1 MGLLEN
7 VKRGRESNPPRL
19 LIYGTEGVG
28 KSTFAAG
35 APKPIFIQT
44 EDGLGEIDCD
54 KFPLARAFD
63 DVMKSIE
70 ALYTEPHD
78 YGTVVVDS
86 VDWLERLIWDR
97 VCRDFP
103 VKYNSIEKVDGGYGK
118 GYVHALTHWR
128 EFLTALN
135 GLRHEKQMVVILIG
149 HTKIEKF
156 EEPGSPAF
164 DRFSPKVHKHAA
176 AMLVEWSDAVLFAG
190 SETDV
195 STKEKKR
202 LLKAVSGQ
210 SFVAKN
216 RYHLPEKLPLSWN
229 DLVGCMAQS

>member
-1 MGLLEN
+1 MTLLN
-7 VKRGRESNPPRL
+7 SIKRGKESNPPRL
-19 LIYGTEGVG
+19 MVYGPEGSG
-28 KSTFAAG
+28 KSTFGAG

-44 EDGLGEIDCD
+44 EDGLGEIDCE
-54 KFPLARAFD
+54 KFPLAQSLD

-70 ALYTEPHD
+70 ALYTETHD
-78 YGTVVVDS
+78 YATVIVDS

-135 GLRHEKQMVVILIG
+135 GLRHEKQMAVILIG
-149 HTKIEKF
+149 HSKIEKF
-156 EEPGSPAF
+156 EEPGMPAF
-164 DRFSPKVHKHAA
+164 DRFSPKLHKHAG
-176 AMLVEWSDAVLFAG
+176 AMLIEWCDAVLFAC

-195 STKEKKR
+195 STKERKR
-202 LLKAVSGQ
+202 LLKAVAGQ

-216 RYHLPEKLPLSWN
+216 RYQLPDKLPLSWA
-229 DLVGCMAQS
+229 DLMDRMARS

>member
-1 MGLLEN
+1 MGLLES
-7 VKRGRESNPPRL
+7 VKRGKENNPPRL
-19 LIYGTEGVG
+19 LVYGTEGVG
-28 KSTFAAG
+28 KSTFAAD

-44 EDGLGEIDCD
+44 EDGLGEIECE
-54 KFPLARAFD
+54 KFPLAKTLD

-70 ALYTEPHD
+70 ALYTEKHD
-78 YGTVVVDS
+78 YGTVVIDS

-135 GLRHEKQMVVILIG
+135 GLRHERQMVVILIG
-149 HTKIEKF
+149 HAKIEKF
-156 EEPGSPAF
+156 EEPGSAAF
-164 DRFSPKVHKHAA
+164 DRFSPKLHKHAA
-176 AMLVEWSDAVLFAG
+176 AMLIEWCDAVLFAC

-202 LLKAVSGQ
+202 LLKTIAGQ
-210 SFVAKN
+210 NFVAKN
-216 RYHLPEKLPLSWN
+216 RYQLQDKLPLHWDELLAHMS
-229 DLVGCMAQS
+229 